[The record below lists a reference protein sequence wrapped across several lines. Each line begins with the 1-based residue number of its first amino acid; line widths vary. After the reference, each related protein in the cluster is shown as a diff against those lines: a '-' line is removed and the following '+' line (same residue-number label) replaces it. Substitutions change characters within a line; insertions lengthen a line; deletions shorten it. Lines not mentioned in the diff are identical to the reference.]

1 MLGEGF
7 NREMLLRDGILSG
20 AKLIFQGFDF
30 DHFYRGK
37 LPARR
42 CGAESNMNFLQDMR
56 RFLKSDEGM
65 VEAAA
70 WHIRH
75 NSENH
80 GVINYMVCQEG
91 FTMNDLVS

>member
-1 MLGEGF
+1 MDFIVLGEGF

-37 LPARR
+37 LPVRR

-70 WHIRH
+70 WHI
-75 NSENH
+75 
-80 GVINYMVCQEG
+80 VITARIME
-91 FTMNDLVS
+91 